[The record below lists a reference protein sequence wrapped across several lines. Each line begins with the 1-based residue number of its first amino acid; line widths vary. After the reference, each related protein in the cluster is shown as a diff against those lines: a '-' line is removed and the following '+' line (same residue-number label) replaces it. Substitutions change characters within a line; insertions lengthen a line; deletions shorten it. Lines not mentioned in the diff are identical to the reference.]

1 MLLQQWFH
9 AQGWTPHQF
18 QVDAWHAYLRG
29 ASGLIQVPTGAG
41 KTYAAYIGPLAEMI
55 DELHAQ
61 ITANQRDLES
71 HLASATALSASS
83 AVNTR
88 RRTKKA
94 KSENRLTGIHTLYI
108 TPLRAVTRD
117 IELAL
122 KRPIIDLNLPITI
135 ESRTGDTSAALRAK
149 QRERLPNILVTTP
162 ESLCLL
168 LTRESPPAQELFA
181 TLRCVIVDEWHDL
194 LTSKRG
200 SSTELAL
207 ARLRRWN
214 PNIKLWGMSAT
225 LPNSEDALNTLCGVE
240 KALGTGHWAL
250 AKSENKPH
258 QGASISVRRSSPQP
272 VENSATLVPSVQPPV
287 PPRTIIRADITR
299 DVEIKA
305 VIPKDLSRLPWAGHL
320 GLKMLPDV
328 LDQLDPSEPTLVFT
342 NTRSQA
348 ERWFHAIEFAKPEW
362 KEILALHH
370 GSVDREERERVE
382 AGLKDGSI
390 RIVVS
395 TSSLDLGVDFSPVQ
409 KILQIGSPKGIARI
423 VQRAGRANHRPG
435 ESSVVHCVPTHAL
448 ELIETVAA
456 REAFARG
463 DLEPRLAM
471 EHPLDVLAQHMV
483 TCALG
488 GGFKADELFD
498 EVRTAWSYQNLTRSD
513 FDWTL
518 DLVSK
523 GGVLSHYPQFQRIQ
537 QDEHGVWRVQSK
549 RIAQLHRL
557 NVGTITGDATL
568 EIRYMSG
575 KRLGVIDEGFV
586 AGLRP
591 NQKFVFAGK
600 VLALVMIQDLV
611 VLVKPAPGST
621 TNTPIW
627 AGTRLPIS
635 ESLAQGIRLA
645 LERAGNGDL
654 DCPELVAAQKLVRT
668 QQRLS
673 KIPRA
678 DEVLAETTT
687 TREGTHLFLF
697 PFDGRLVHAG
707 IASLIALR
715 LSRIRKATFSLA
727 VNDYGLE
734 LLSSDAFPFEEL
746 LTPELFTTD
755 NIAEDVAQSVNM
767 TQLARLAFRD
777 VARVAGLVLQNY
789 PGARRT
795 GKQVQVSSSLIFDVF
810 QDFDPGNLLLH
821 QARREV
827 LDRHFERSRLGRTL
841 ERLRTAPMNLIR
853 THRLTPLSFPL
864 VVERA
869 ATTMSSETIVDRL
882 RKMQEQWEQQV

>member
-1 MLLQQWFH
+1 
-9 AQGWTPHQF
+9 
-18 QVDAWHAYLRG
+18 
-29 ASGLIQVPTGAG
+29 
-41 KTYAAYIGPLAEMI
+41 MI
-55 DELHAQ
+55 DALQ
-61 ITANQRDLES
+61 
-71 HLASATALSASS
+71 LAAGDVAKPIST
-83 AVNTR
+83 
-88 RRTKKA
+88 KA
-94 KSENRLTGIHTLYI
+94 KRSKTPAGLAGIHTLYI

-122 KRPIIDLNLPITI
+122 KRPVADLHLPITI
-135 ESRTGDTSAALRAK
+135 ESRTGDTSASIRAK
-149 QRERLPNILVTTP
+149 QRERLPNVLVTTP

-168 LTRESPPAQELFA
+168 LTRENAKELFS
-181 TLRCVIVDEWHDL
+181 TLRAVIVDEWHDL

-207 ARLRRWN
+207 SRLRWWN
-214 PNIKLWGMSAT
+214 SEIKLWGMSAT
-225 LPNSEDALNTLCGVE
+225 LPNSQDALNTLCGV
-240 KALGTGHWAL
+240 GNT
-250 AKSENKPH
+250 
-258 QGASISVRRSSPQP
+258 R
-272 VENSATLVPSVQPPV
+272 
-287 PPRTIIRADITR
+287 RTIIRADITR

-305 VIPKDLSRLPWAGHL
+305 VIPKDMSRLPWAGHL
-320 GLKMLPDV
+320 GLNMLPDV

-362 KEILALHH
+362 KDMLALHH
-370 GSVDREERERVE
+370 GSVDRDERERVE

-463 DLEPRLAM
+463 ELEPRLAM
-471 EHPLDVLAQHMV
+471 ESPLDVLAQHLV

-498 EVRTAWSYQNLTRSD
+498 EVRTAWSFQNLTRCD

-518 DLVSK
+518 DLVSR

-537 QDEHGVWRVQSK
+537 QDEHGMWRVHSK

-575 KRLGVIDEGFV
+575 RKLGVIDEGFV

-611 VLVKPAPGST
+611 VLVKPAPGT
-621 TNTPIW
+621 TTTTPIW

-645 LERAGNGDL
+645 LERAGQGAL
-654 DCPELVAAQKLVRT
+654 DCPELFAAQKLVRT

-673 KIPRA
+673 KIPKA

-687 TREGTHLFLF
+687 TREGTHLFMF

-707 IASLIALR
+707 IASLLALR

-734 LLSSDAFPFEEL
+734 LLSAEPFPFDEL
-746 LTPELFTTD
+746 LTPELFSSEG
-755 NIAEDVAQSVNM
+755 IAEDVAHSVNM

-795 GKQVQVSSSLIFDVF
+795 GKQVQASSSLIFDVF

-841 ERLRTAPMNLIR
+841 ERLRTSPMPLIR
-853 THRLTPLSFPL
+853 TQRLTPLSFPL
-864 VVERA
+864 VVERV
-869 ATTMSSETIVDRL
+869 ATTMSSETIIDRL
-882 RKMQEQWEQQV
+882 KKMQAEWARQE